1 MGHPGRVAL
10 MGLVVLLSA
19 TGTSAKDS
27 ASAAVRVLS
36 TEGRSHTSA
45 LPGEARVTRDNI
57 REQTILA
64 WIILLMKDG
73 RTAR

>member
-10 MGLVVLLSA
+10 MCMVVLLSA

-27 ASAAVRVLS
+27 ARAAVRMLS

-57 REQTILA
+57 REEKLLA

-73 RTAR
+73 RIAR